1 MARWLVA
8 LAVVLVSRPVGA
20 GGFRV
25 EDLQRKITSTASIV
39 APSAGEPTL
48 AAVTLDR
55 QLRAIDRIDS
65 LDVVDAHSG
74 KLIATTPLAMGGIQ
88 SVSRVPRGDVLV
100 KTHGDLVAIDRASG
114 RIRWRAPTSSIGN
127 AVVSRGE
134 VVDAWVDRTTHRY
147 GLVSRDPIDGHVI
160 SKIDLGSTDGW
171 YDVQKIEI
179 APDGPDEVLVSAV
192 FGRS

>member
-8 LAVVLVSRPVGA
+8 LAVVLVSRPVDA

-25 EDLQRKITSTASIV
+25 EQWQRRVTSTASIV

-48 AAVTLDR
+48 ATVTLDR
-55 QLRAIDRIDS
+55 QFRAIDRIGA
-65 LDVVDAHSG
+65 LDIVDAHSG

-100 KTHGDLVAIDRASG
+100 KTHGDLVAIERATG
-114 RIRWRAPTSSIGN
+114 RIRWRQPTSSIGN

-134 VVDAWVDRTTHRY
+134 VVDAWVDLTTHRY
-147 GLVSRDPIDGHVI
+147 GLVARDPRTGRVI
-160 SKIDLGSTDGW
+160 STIDLGSTDGW

-179 APDGPDEVLVSAV
+179 APDNPDEVLVSAV